1 MLEPLR
7 PLLRWS
13 LCLLA
18 LLPPATYAEVYRWT
32 DAQGA
37 VHYGDRPPTPGAKP
51 AQLPPLQ
58 LIPGSSSATRPP
70 TAAGTAPAPT
80 TPAHGISVV
89 SPTPDQTL
97 RNTDRTLRV
106 SVQLSQPLPEGGGL
120 LYLLDGNPRTPA
132 PIRDLSYAITDVD
145 RGTHMVS
152 AAVVDGRGK
161 ELGRAAPVL
170 VHLLPPGLK

>member
-1 MLEPLR
+1 
-7 PLLRWS
+7 
-13 LCLLA
+13 
-18 LLPPATYAEVYRWT
+18 
-32 DAQGA
+32 
-37 VHYGDRPPTPGAKP
+37 
-51 AQLPPLQ
+51 
-58 LIPGSSSATRPP
+58 
-70 TAAGTAPAPT
+70 
-80 TPAHGISVV
+80 V